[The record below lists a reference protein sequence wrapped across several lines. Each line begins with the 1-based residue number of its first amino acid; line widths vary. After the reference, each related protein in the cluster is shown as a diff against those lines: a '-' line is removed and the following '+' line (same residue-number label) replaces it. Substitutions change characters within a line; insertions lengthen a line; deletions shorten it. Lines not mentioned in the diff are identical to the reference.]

1 MNHKYMLRLA
11 VILGLSCALS
21 LPGVA
26 QVYGGPT
33 PTGTMGTGGSSPSYG
48 SRSYGNGAAI
58 GAAAGAGA
66 GAVAVLLLV
75 RHHRHAT
82 TAMVG
87 CVGQDGKT
95 FTTDKGNH
103 AFAIAGDSLTPGEH
117 LEVKGKRAKTPDK
130 QPELDMLAVQKDL
143 GQCQPNGASAGVG
156 SR

>member
-1 MNHKYMLRLA
+1 MNQKHILRLA
-11 VILGLSCALS
+11 VIVGLSCALS

-26 QVYGGPT
+26 QIYSG
-33 PTGTMGTGGSSPSYG
+33 PTGTAGGATGSAPSYG
-48 SRSYGNGAAI
+48 NKGAAI

-66 GAVAVLLLV
+66 GAVALLLLV

-117 LEVKGKRAKTPDK
+117 LEVRGKRAKSTDN
-130 QPELDMLAVQKDL
+130 QPVLDMLAVQKDL
-143 GQCQPNGASAGVG
+143 GQCQSNGAAAGGG
-156 SR
+156 SN